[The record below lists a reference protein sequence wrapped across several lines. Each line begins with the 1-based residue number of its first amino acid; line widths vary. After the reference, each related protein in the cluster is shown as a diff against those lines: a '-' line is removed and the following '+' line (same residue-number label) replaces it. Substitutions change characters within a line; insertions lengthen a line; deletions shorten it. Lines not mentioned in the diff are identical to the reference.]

1 MGEIYAE
8 GEVGSTYEVTSRPPV
23 LARCAATAWVRT
35 RARVRVRVRVKVGV
49 KASPNPDPN
58 PKPNPD
64 PSPNPNPNPKTNLV
78 SLALERL
85 GAVRS

>member
-23 LARCAATAWVRT
+23 LARCAATAWVRI
-35 RARVRVRVRVKVGV
+35 RAMVGVRVG
-49 KASPNPDPN
+49 APN

-64 PSPNPNPNPKTNLV
+64 PSPNPNPNPNPNLV